1 VTPPG
6 ETQPQPAQQIDVTI
20 PGPSLNGASGKS
32 GANGANGANGAAPA
46 GTLAAPRPAPA
57 PPRVSRRAQAVR
69 FLRVARLLLWTLWV
83 IYRERRR
90 VIRARA
96 QGDLD
101 ARPNE
106 DALIAVL
113 VAFRKTALQLGVLMI
128 KMGQFLSA
136 RADLLPE
143 RALKVLSSLQDE
155 VPPAPYAHV
164 VAAVERELGRPL
176 DELFSSFARE
186 ATAAA
191 SLGQV
196 HKAVLAATGETV
208 AVKVQRP
215 NIEQLVRTDLSTIRF
230 VIWVISRFVD
240 TTEVLDLMGFYREF
254 RRSIFEEIDYTAEA
268 RHAARFRELFR
279 DRPAVFIPRVCE
291 GYVARRVL
299 VLEWVDGIKINDYAA
314 LEAAGIDRSEVAR
327 RTVEAY
333 LYQFFE
339 VGFFHADP
347 HPGNIF
353 VQPGAAGEGPTVAF
367 VDFGMV
373 GTLTKSMKAAFKD
386 VFLGFLTGNADAM
399 ANALQR
405 LGFIGPGANMSAIR
419 QGIAL
424 LLEQY
429 RGINLGDVRDLDFAA
444 VASELEDLLYSQP
457 FRVPAAFAFTG
468 KAVGTLAGVATGLA
482 PDLNLIDVAAPYAR
496 RFLGLGDAPGQTAQ
510 QVLEQ
515 LTQSGRTLL
524 TIPGALERVLT
535 RIETGQLEVRVA
547 DGPPAGRRG
556 RPRRGQGGAAPA
568 LGGATWALMLT
579 ATLAGGVVLLL
590 NSLLVPGW
598 FCLGLAALTL
608 LLLALRR

>member
-1 VTPPG
+1 M
-6 ETQPQPAQQIDVTI
+6 
-20 PGPSLNGASGKS
+20 
-32 GANGANGANGAAPA
+32 
-46 GTLAAPRPAPA
+46 
-57 PPRVSRRAQAVR
+57 VR

-96 QGDLD
+96 RGDLD
-101 ARPNE
+101 VRPNE

-113 VAFRKTALQLGVLMI
+113 VAYRQTALQLGVLMI

-143 RALKVLSSLQDE
+143 RALKVLGSLQDE
-155 VPPAPYAHV
+155 VPPAPYSHV
-164 VAAVERELGRPL
+164 VASIERELGQPL
-176 DELFSSFARE
+176 DALFSSFDRE

-196 HKAVLAATGETV
+196 HRAVLAATGETV

-230 VIWVISRFVD
+230 VIWVLSLFVD

-268 RHAARFRELFR
+268 AHAARFRELFR
-279 DRPAVFIPRVCE
+279 DRPAVFIPRVYE

-299 VLEWVDGIKINDYAA
+299 VLEWVEGIKINDYAA
-314 LEAAGIDRSEVAR
+314 LEAAGVDRSEVAR

-353 VQPGAAGEGPTVAF
+353 VQAGTPETGPIVAF

-373 GTLTKSMKAAFKD
+373 GTLTRSMKEAFKG
-386 VFLGFLTGNADAM
+386 VFLGFLTGNAETM

-405 LGFIGPGANMSAIR
+405 LGFIGPGANMAAIQR
-419 QGIAL
+419 GIAM

-429 RGINLGDVRDLDFAA
+429 SGMRLGEVRDLDFSA

-496 RFLGLGDAPGQTAQ
+496 RFLGLSGDGAGQTAQ
-510 QVLEQ
+510 QVLDQ
-515 LTQSGRTLL
+515 LTQSGRSLVTL
-524 TIPGALERVLT
+524 PGRLERALT
-535 RIETGQLEVRVA
+535 RLESGQIEIRIA
-547 DGPPAGRRG
+547 DGPPDGRAGRRG
-556 RPRRGQGGAAPA
+556 RARRTQGAAVP
-568 LGGATWALMLT
+568 LGGASWALMV
-579 ATLAGGVVLLL
+579 AAALAGGVVLLL
-590 NSLLVPGW
+590 NQLLVPGW

-608 LLLALRR
+608 LLLTLRR